1 MQVGSLAGA
10 AHLLKNN
17 TGVQRCALLD
27 QKSNLENKVKSV
39 LDFNFQYKLELW
51 KHVFKILYYTVRFYA
66 GNHYLDIIV
75 EVSEKLPEG

>member
-1 MQVGSLAGA
+1 MGSLAGA

-39 LDFNFQYKLELW
+39 LDFNFQYKLEL
-51 KHVFKILYYTVRFYA
+51 
-66 GNHYLDIIV
+66 
-75 EVSEKLPEG
+75 